1 MNDSLYFRLVLAT
14 VFVGALLA
22 IFDPANR
29 STTVTSAQPA
39 PATTSQIA
47 SAS

>member
-1 MNDSLYFRLVLAT
+1 MNDLLCFRLVLVT

-29 STTVTSAQPA
+29 SSTVATTQSAPSA
-39 PATTSQIA
+39 TSQIA
-47 SAS
+47 SSS